1 MEIKVNLNK
10 NFVAAINRMEKK
22 YGADFMRL
30 NGFGNSNLNFS
41 EFIDRFTADNKQ
53 LVDISINPSA
63 NMAQKDVVTMINSM
77 NEPHQKLLAFNKL
90 YYEITKEYGRDA
102 ANEWLELEFNGGLY
116 MHDAPSS
123 TFMPYCWAMSLKPI
137 AEKGLFFID
146 QFPTRPAQH
155 LTVFCDHVLE
165 TIGWMSNRQAGI

>member
-63 NMAQKDVVTMINSM
+63 NMAQKDVVTMISSM
-77 NEPHQKLLAFNKL
+77 NEPHQKLLAYNKL
-90 YYEITKEYGRDA
+90 YYEITKEYVEKKNVELSKKLNEYGITGKRLIFYVSQDLKNNENVNNA
-102 ANEWLELEFNGGLY
+102 PKKDNTNIDELAGNLANL
-116 MHDAPSS
+116 
-123 TFMPYCWAMSLKPI
+123 
-137 AEKGLFFID
+137 
-146 QFPTRPAQH
+146 
-155 LTVFCDHVLE
+155 
-165 TIGWMSNRQAGI
+165 GINVNIE